1 MSVFLS
7 REQMWDLPL
16 DGASEGKR
24 IPHWCGNVLWVV
36 VGLLCKLLFRYRVE
50 GREHIRAL
58 KGKTGCV
65 VMGNHASYADVVF
78 FYLAPRPSQWMR
90 LMGRDSL
97 FETGGGLGGQIL
109 SRVGAFPVKRD
120 TADRTSVKRAV
131 AMLKRGEM
139 VGIYPEGTRRGKG
152 SQPPELHAGGAFI
165 ARMGKAPIVPA
176 TVRNSERIKNK
187 GERFHFPKVTVA
199 FGEPIEVS
207 EFDFLPKEDRLEGCT
222 WYVLRECYALNRGCA
237 AEDVDMRALFP
248 DGRDFTEDFR
258 GVEIRRGA
266 KALARS
272 EEEGGER

>member
-7 REQMWDLPL
+7 REEMWDMPL
-16 DGASEGKR
+16 GGKPEGEKH
-24 IPHWCGNVLWVV
+24 IPHWCGNILWVI
-36 VGLLCKLLFRYRVE
+36 VGGLCKLLFRYRVE

-58 KGKTGCV
+58 HGKTGCL

-78 FYLAPRPSQWMR
+78 FYLAPRLAQWMR

-131 AMLKRGEM
+131 SMLKRGEM

-152 SQPPELHAGGAFI
+152 SQAPELHAGGAFI

-176 TVRNSERIKNK
+176 TVRNSEKIKCK
-187 GERFHFPKVTVA
+187 GERFHFPKVTVV
-199 FGEPIEVS
+199 FGEPVEVA
-207 EFDFLPKEDRLEGCT
+207 EFDFLPKDDRLDGCT
-222 WYVLRECYALNRGCA
+222 WFVIRECYALNYGCA
-237 AEDVDMRALFP
+237 PEDVDMRELFP
-248 DGRDFTEDFR
+248 EGKDFTEAFR
-258 GVEIRRGA
+258 GVTIHRGA
-266 KALARS
+266 KALREDA
-272 EEEGGER
+272 